1 MTNQLMQRLDSV
13 VLNGHT
19 NPIWLQQLQS
29 IYVVAHEHVTT
40 NKINKSDWSQIVT
53 RISKIQDQFNEM

>member
-1 MTNQLMQRLDSV
+1 MNQLMQRLDTIV
-13 VLNGHT
+13 MNGHM

-29 IYVVAHEHVTT
+29 IYVVAHEKVQSKEIST
-40 NKINKSDWSQIVT
+40 NEWNQLVT